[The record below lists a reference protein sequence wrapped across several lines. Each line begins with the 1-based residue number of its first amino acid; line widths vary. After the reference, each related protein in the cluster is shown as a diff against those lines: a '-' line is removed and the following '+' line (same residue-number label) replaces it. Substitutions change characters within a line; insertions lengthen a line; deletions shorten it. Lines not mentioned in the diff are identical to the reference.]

1 MTFIYTWK
9 LYYPRQKNWA
19 SPSWLYHFPELSPQP
34 PPPPPPHT
42 PKKIRIFFRPTLG
55 AREFPSVVSG
65 FHLRTL
71 SKFPGYGEVTHLL
84 AHFNIVALLFP
95 TQSLAEKSLSE
106 DQKNHLTRSRDFCT
120 ISSVVCCSF
129 CRDQHVSHTE
139 PFGSVLF
146 LVLLSFT
153 CSW

>member
-19 SPSWLYHFPELSPQP
+19 SPLWLYHFPELSPP
-34 PPPPPPHT
+34 PPPPPP
-42 PKKIRIFFRPTLG
+42 PNKIRIFFRHTLG

-84 AHFNIVALLFP
+84 AHFNIVALYFLP
-95 TQSLAEKSLSE
+95 SLS
-106 DQKNHLTRSRDFCT
+106 QKNLAAKTKKHLTQSRDFCT
-120 ISSVVCCSF
+120 INSVVCCSF
-129 CRDQHVSHTE
+129 CTDRHVSHTE